1 MWEHL
6 AQMGPMLIVAGLM
19 MGWLAETV
27 SRAEGYGFIND
38 MVVAIGG
45 SALAGGLF
53 WIAVSSDVGMM
64 AMLAIG
70 CAGGGLAIVAQRT
83 FWRSGRS
90 GV

>member
-19 MGWLAETV
+19 MGWLAEAV
-27 SRAEGYGFIND
+27 SRADGYGFIND
-38 MVVAIGG
+38 MVVAIAG
-45 SALAGGLF
+45 SAIAGGLF
-53 WIAVSSDVGMM
+53 WMAVSSNAGML

-70 CAGGGLAIVAQRT
+70 CAGGVLAIVAQRT

-90 GV
+90 GA